1 MLKEQGWQNQSSSN
15 YIKLLFFIG
24 NIDVGWVGL
33 AKGGSDSGARGWI
46 VITTPRVAPGRENE
60 MEHE

>member
-15 YIKLLFFIG
+15 YIKLLFLLVILT
-24 NIDVGWVGL
+24 WVGL